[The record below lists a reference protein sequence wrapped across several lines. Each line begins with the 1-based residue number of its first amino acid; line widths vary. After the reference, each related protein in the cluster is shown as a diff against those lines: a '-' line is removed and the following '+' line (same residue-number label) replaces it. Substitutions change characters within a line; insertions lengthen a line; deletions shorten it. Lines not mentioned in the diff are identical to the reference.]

1 MDVATIRAR
10 RCGWLAAAM
19 LILSN
24 IAIGAAADSL
34 DQITV
39 QAQRNREKLRH
50 DVNAFV
56 SSAIVQSRYDS
67 SLERWTYLDACPQV
81 TGLKKAQ
88 GEFLVSRLSQIARTA
103 GVPLAGEKCKPNF
116 FIVVT
121 AEPEL
126 FLKQMSQGH
135 GFFAGEKGP
144 ELDQFIV
151 TPRPIRVW
159 RSISLTSI
167 DGANHFKAHG
177 EKYYKDEAPSNQM
190 PSQYGSHLNVST
202 VTRDIVSA
210 IVVVDVAKV
219 RDLNFGQLADF
230 IAMAGFA
237 QVDLDRDLTDT
248 PTILN
253 LFRAMP
259 NVRPVEMTSWDKALL
274 HALYSTA
281 QRNKMQLSEM
291 QTVAFHDITAKPQ
304 N

>member
-1 MDVATIRAR
+1 MRRTFAR
-10 RCGWLAAAM
+10 RCGLAAAVIV
-19 LILSN
+19 LASIS
-24 IAIGAAADSL
+24 IAASADSL

-39 QAQRNREKLRH
+39 QARRDREKLKH
-50 DVNAFV
+50 EVNAFV
-56 SSAIVQSRYDS
+56 SAVIVRSHSDAS
-67 SLERWTYLDACPQV
+67 FERWTYVEVCPRV
-81 TGLKKAQ
+81 SGLNEAQ
-88 GEFLVSRLSQIARTA
+88 GKFLVSRLSQIARTA
-103 GVPLAGEKCKPNF
+103 GVPLAGENCKPNF
-116 FIVVT
+116 FIIVT
-121 AEPEL
+121 AEPEP
-126 FLKQMSQGH
+126 FLSKMSQGH

-144 ELDQFIV
+144 ELDQFIA

-167 DGANHFKAHG
+167 DGVNHFKAHG

-210 IVVVDVAKV
+210 IVVVDAAKV

-259 NVRPVEMTSWDKALL
+259 NVRPAEMTPWDKAVL